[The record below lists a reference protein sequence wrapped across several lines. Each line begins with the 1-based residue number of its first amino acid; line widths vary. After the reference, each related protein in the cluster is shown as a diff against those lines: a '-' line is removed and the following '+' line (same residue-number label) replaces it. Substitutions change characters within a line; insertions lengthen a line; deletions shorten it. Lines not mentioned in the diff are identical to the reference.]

1 MLLLLKKETPFHW
14 TEKQQ
19 TAFDYLKERLIKSP
33 ILTYP
38 DFEQP
43 FIIHTDAS
51 GTGLGAVL
59 SQIRE
64 DGKEHVV
71 AYASRSLNKAE
82 CNYPITD
89 QECLAIVWAIKH
101 FQHYLGLKPFTIV
114 TDHSALKWLKT
125 SKIPRGRRARWVM
138 DLQQYDFNIK
148 HRAGKANANADALS
162 RMFEEDNQTF
172 SCFMISIAKE
182 RPSNAN
188 ESSIPVHEEYDADSE
203 DDYTNRPAQRAIDL
217 LNRCDNLLY
226 DMQNYIEERSKNN
239 SPINIVS
246 GIRYDFYNPNG
257 PHPED
262 CICRDCQPP
271 PARSPSP
278 YSCCNEIICQ
288 CNEDNYSIDTEEY
301 NNSWERQMNG
311 DVYSDYSE
319 ENQINIEAYIAWTMC
334 GMDHQ
339 ALENMYAENIKIKQ
353 VIAGQPINHGGSR
366 CTMECDTENHH
377 VHTYCTMCKKNL
389 FYGTTIHDCIIG
401 FTLGKI
407 RPDMNPEYLINNQWW
422 KEPQAVQLEN
432 NVNYLKYIERLMN
445 DLPVHKISLEPFIAK
460 LD

>member
-1 MLLLLKKETPFHW
+1 MPIRHQSVTNQKTPFHW

-19 TAFDYLKERLIKSP
+19 NAFDYLKDRLIKSP

-64 DGKEHVV
+64 DGKEH
-71 AYASRSLNKAE
+71 
-82 CNYPITD
+82 
-89 QECLAIVWAIKH
+89 AIKH
-101 FQHYLGLKPFTIV
+101 FQYYLGLKPFTIV

-125 SKIPRGRRARWVM
+125 SKIPRGRRARWVI
-138 DLQQYDFNIK
+138 DFQQYDFNIK

-172 SCFMISIAKE
+172 SCFMISIKKE

-188 ESSIPVHEEYDADSE
+188 ESSTPVHEEYDADSKVACLNLSKILRLVSPRFYYSFIIVLAKFWHISPTCQNPLISPATLADSE

-226 DMQNYIEERSKNN
+226 DMQNYIEEQSKNN
-239 SPINIVS
+239 SPINIIL
-246 GIRYDFYNPNG
+246 GIRYDFDNPNG

-262 CICRDCQPP
+262 CVCKDCQPSP
-271 PARSPSP
+271 VRSPSP

-319 ENQINIEAYIAWTMC
+319 ENQINIEEHIAWTIC
-334 GMDHQ
+334 GMD
-339 ALENMYAENIKIKQ
+339 
-353 VIAGQPINHGGSR
+353 
-366 CTMECDTENHH
+366 C
-377 VHTYCTMCKKNL
+377 
-389 FYGTTIHDCIIG
+389 
-401 FTLGKI
+401 
-407 RPDMNPEYLINNQWW
+407 
-422 KEPQAVQLEN
+422 
-432 NVNYLKYIERLMN
+432 
-445 DLPVHKISLEPFIAK
+445 
-460 LD
+460 